1 MPRRQTEWRWIRREG
16 SQDQDGRQA
25 PGERHVLSL
34 VHVRPLRIHVRPPP
48 VRARC
53 VPLRLERPQVA
64 RHRPVPAVRVLAGS
78 QSALPRH
85 VAARP
90 LDVKDAGGAGARD
103 PAYEDAS
110 DTPGLMQKPQSMG
123 TTHILPAHQAKVKT
137 IGPTESHERED
148 VFVSRGTDPN
158 SLPRFRERLSASAA
172 CLPRGAMSR
181 TVPSAGL
188 SSGASTCAQA
198 SAARAHLSPRSGHQP
213 FVASFRLPATNDN
226 NRLVDLVARLP
237 VRGLVACGYRST
249 PAFRNR
255 WQNLRTSWSQTR

>member
-1 MPRRQTEWRWIRREG
+1 M
-16 SQDQDGRQA
+16 
-25 PGERHVLSL
+25 LSL

-172 CLPRGAMSR
+172 CLPRSD
-181 TVPSAGL
+181 VPH
-188 SSGASTCAQA
+188 
-198 SAARAHLSPRSGHQP
+198 RPERRSQLRRFH
-213 FVASFRLPATNDN
+213 
-226 NRLVDLVARLP
+226 
-237 VRGLVACGYRST
+237 
-249 PAFRNR
+249 
-255 WQNLRTSWSQTR
+255 LRTSLGGSCAPVPTLRASTVRRKFPTTGHKRQQPSRRSRGTLARARSGGMWVPQHSCFPKPVAKPSHELVPDSITTRPLIRTR